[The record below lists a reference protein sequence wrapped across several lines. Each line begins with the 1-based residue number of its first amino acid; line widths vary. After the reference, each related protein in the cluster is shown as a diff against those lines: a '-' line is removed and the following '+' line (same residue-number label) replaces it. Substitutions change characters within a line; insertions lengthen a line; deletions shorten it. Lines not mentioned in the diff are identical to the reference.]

1 LHVGRHVAL
10 KGGDVLLRAFAQAK
24 PSLPPDTGLVFLGDG
39 DQTAPW
45 QQLAAELGITDAVL
59 FAPTHDEPEHYYQAA
74 DAFALPSRQE
84 GMPNTLLEAMAC
96 GLPCV
101 ASDTGGIRDILAD
114 NFPGQLVAP
123 GDVNALAPALVKL
136 LQPSALALGPQMRQY
151 VDTHFSIN
159 VVGQRLIGLYEELIR
174 SNG

>member
-1 LHVGRHVAL
+1 MHVGRHVAL
-10 KGGDVLLRAFAQAK
+10 KGGDVLLQAFAQAK

-45 QQLAAELGITDAVL
+45 QRLAAELGITDAVL
-59 FAPTHDEPEHYYQAA
+59 FAPTHAEPELYYQAA

-96 GLPCV
+96 GLPCA

-114 NFPGQLVAP
+114 KFPSQLVAP
-123 GDVNALAPALVKL
+123 GDVNALASALVKL
-136 LQPSALALGPQMRQY
+136 LQPSALALGAQMREH

-159 VVGQRLIGLYEELIR
+159 VIGRRLLDLYEELIR